1 MQRAWNAGWYYRPG
15 PAEPVFLSE
24 EWAGPDAVA
33 GAAKT
38 TDRGMTTTT
47 GAAMAA
53 GAATQ
58 DSPVGLPA
66 AGWIPVHLPHDMIG
80 APLNSFDERTFARK
94 GCYAK
99 LLTMEQLARAW
110 SDVDEA
116 SPDKKENLG
125 QEAAPSEKDG
135 AQPGAVPVPT
145 PDKEDDF
152 SPSSAHRSG
161 APAIF
166 LRFEGVSV
174 SCRVWVNGRL
184 AGSHTGPYTPF
195 EVRIDPHL
203 KLEPEAPPSDRPAVP
218 GAQPSARHNVRPA
231 WILVEVDSSEDAGAP
246 PFGGVVD
253 YLVFG
258 GIYRG
263 VSLEVHTG
271 AWVGTVWCAPRPL
284 GDMLEGQWI
293 AEVKV
298 QIEAAEQLPP
308 QAKIRAQLF
317 SGNDLIIEESA
328 PVESPAGH
336 AATKAKE
343 VLLSLAV
350 NKPRLWDIDDPFLYR
365 LEVALLDESGRAVD
379 MQEIRTAF
387 RTAEF
392 GPSGFYLNHR
402 RVFLRGLNRHQEY
415 PYAGYAMGPD
425 AQRRDAEML
434 KQELGCIIVRT
445 SHYPQS
451 PYFLDACDE
460 LGLLV
465 FEELPGWQHVGD
477 ASWQEHALRD
487 LRDMILR
494 DRNHPSIV
502 LWGVRVNESQDNH
515 DFYTRTNALARELD
529 PFRPTAG
536 VRYIA
541 HSELLED
548 VYTFNDFIYDGEGT
562 PFISEPAKV
571 LPKHHKKAPYL
582 ITEHTGHMFPTKSFD
597 QEERLVAHSLRH
609 AHILDTAMGN
619 PRIAGCIGWCA
630 FDYHTHKDFGSGDR
644 ICYHGVADMFRI
656 PKYAGFLYASQVS
669 PSERLVL
676 EPASHFAKGERDAAR
691 MLPVYVFT
699 NCDAIDVYR
708 GASLVGRFFP
718 DKTHFANLPHPPV
731 VIDDLIGKRIEAEG
745 WPGRDAALF
754 CKLASK
760 AMAAG
765 ASRLSLMEKLQMGL
779 FMHRRKLSMRQ
790 IEELVIRYGMGWG
803 SADESIRLVGILNGK
818 EVAER
823 TFGADSTAQGLVAEA
838 DSNQLCAVSEE
849 EWSSTRIVVRAVDQY
864 GNTTPFVFEPF
875 SIETEGPISL
885 TGPSLRALAGGASA
899 FWVAAGGLKGHARII
914 VSSPRF
920 ESPALVELEIV

>member
-1 MQRAWNAGWYYRPG
+1 MKAMKQAWNADWYYRPG
-15 PAEPVFLSE
+15 PVEQAFLSE
-24 EWAGPDAVA
+24 EWAGPQED
-33 GAAKT
+33 GAA
-38 TDRGMTTTT
+38 
-47 GAAMAA
+47 
-53 GAATQ
+53 
-58 DSPVGLPA
+58 S
-66 AGWIPVHLPHDMIG
+66 GWTPVHLPHDMIG

-99 LLTMEQLARAW
+99 LLTTTR
-110 SDVDEA
+110 
-116 SPDKKENLG
+116 G
-125 QEAAPSEKDG
+125 Q
-135 AQPGAVPVPT
+135 T
-145 PDKEDDF
+145 P
-152 SPSSAHRSG
+152 
-161 APAIF
+161 IF

-174 SCRVWVNGRL
+174 SCRVWVNGQF
-184 AGSHTGPYTPF
+184 AGSHTGAYTPF

-203 KLEPEAPPSDRPAVP
+203 KLEPGAPSSGQPAMS
-218 GAQPSARHNVRPA
+218 GAQPSAQHNVRPA
-231 WILVEVDSSEDAGAP
+231 WILVEVDSSEDAAVP
-246 PFGGVVD
+246 PFGAVVD

-271 AWVGTVWCAPRPL
+271 AWIGTVWCAPRPL
-284 GDMLEGQWI
+284 GDTLEGQWT
-293 AEVKV
+293 ADVKV
-298 QIEAAEQLPP
+298 QIEAAEHLPP
-308 QAKIRAQLF
+308 RARIRAQLF

-328 PVESPAGH
+328 PVEPPESPAGN
-336 AATKAKE
+336 AAAKAKE
-343 VLLSLAV
+343 ILLSLVV
-350 NKPRLWDIDDPFLYR
+350 NKPRLWDIDNPYLYR
-365 LEVALLDESGRAVD
+365 LEVALLDEAGLTVD

-392 GPSGFYLNHR
+392 GSSGFYLNHR
-402 RVFLRGLNRHQEY
+402 RIFLRGLNRHQEY

-434 KQELGCIIVRT
+434 KHEFGCIIVRT

-451 PYFLDACDE
+451 PHFLDACDE

-477 ASWQEHALRD
+477 ASWQDHALRD
-487 LRDMILR
+487 LRDMMLR

-502 LWGVRVNESQDNH
+502 LWGVRINESQDNH
-515 DFYTRTNALARELD
+515 DFYARTNALARELD

-548 VYTFNDFIYDGEGT
+548 VYTFNDFIYDGDGT

-597 QEERLVAHSLRH
+597 QEERLVAHALRH

-656 PKYAGFLYASQVS
+656 PKYAGFLYASQVA

-708 GASLVGRFFP
+708 GTLLVGRFFP

-754 CKLASK
+754 RKLAGK
-760 AMAAG
+760 AMAGG
-765 ASRLSLMEKLQMGL
+765 ASRLSAAEKLQVAL

-823 TFGADSTAQGLVAEA
+823 TFGADSAAQSLVAEA
-838 DSNQLCAVSEE
+838 DSNQLTSAGEE

-864 GNTTPFVFEPF
+864 WNTASFVFEPF
-875 SIETEGPISL
+875 SIEIEGPVRLI
-885 TGPSLRALAGGASA
+885 GPSFRALTGGASA
-899 FWVAAGGLKGHARII
+899 FWVAAAGLKGHARII

-920 ESPALVELEIV
+920 ENPALVELEIV